1 MESRWL
7 VVVSLI
13 LLTNV
18 SLPLPSDSATIRSKK
33 TTKTVRLTT
42 TVTKV
47 ATKRKTSKKLVQKP
61 LKQKIWT
68 TPIKTA
74 PYQAAFRKRI
84 LTNFKSGHAGKYSP
98 EELVRAKVMV
108 HYPLKG
114 GIRKRTGPIRY
125 LVLHSTETVRPA
137 DARRVVRSWNNIGPR
152 HPGTHFLVDR
162 DGTILLSADP
172 KFATVHVNDRTAVR
186 GVNNDNSIGIEL
198 VRSGKQKYTQKQ
210 LSSLVALTDYIEDR
224 FNISRIYGHGEI
236 QPSDRRD
243 PVAFNWARFSKN
255 LAVIQRGPMDT
266 ETAYRATDET
276 DG

>member
-1 MESRWL
+1 
-7 VVVSLI
+7 
-13 LLTNV
+13 
-18 SLPLPSDSATIRSKK
+18 
-33 TTKTVRLTT
+33 
-42 TVTKV
+42 
-47 ATKRKTSKKLVQKP
+47 
-61 LKQKIWT
+61 
-68 TPIKTA
+68 
-74 PYQAAFRKRI
+74 
-84 LTNFKSGHAGKYSP
+84 
-98 EELVRAKVMV
+98 
-108 HYPLKG
+108 
-114 GIRKRTGPIRY
+114 
-125 LVLHSTETVRPA
+125 
-137 DARRVVRSWNNIGPR
+137 
-152 HPGTHFLVDR
+152 
-162 DGTILLSADP
+162 LSADP